1 MYQLLTKLCS
11 AKVVCTFPSFLH
23 LCAIKPV
30 SSQHLLSNF
39 LANFH
44 HHIRY
49 TYLAAAPN
57 HIMKSGFTTAV
68 AAASLVSGAFA
79 GVKKRQSGT
88 LEPVRLINP
97 MHGLHSN

>member
-1 MYQLLTKLCS
+1 VLSSLFLLN
-11 AKVVCTFPSFLH
+11 
-23 LCAIKPV
+23 
-30 SSQHLLSNF
+30 HLLSN
-39 LANFH
+39 LVPIFH
-44 HHIRY
+44 YHIRY
-49 TYLAAAPN
+49 TYLAAAPH
-57 HIMKSGFTTAV
+57 HIMKSAFATAV

>member
-1 MYQLLTKLCS
+1 VLSSLFLLN
-11 AKVVCTFPSFLH
+11 
-23 LCAIKPV
+23 
-30 SSQHLLSNF
+30 HLLSN
-39 LANFH
+39 LRLVSY

-49 TYLAAAPN
+49 THLAAAPN
-57 HIMKSGFTTAV
+57 HIMKSGFATAI
-68 AAASLVSGAFA
+68 AAASLLSGAFA